1 MPWDIATIAMNSKDF
16 SDLSTLPDNNTYT
29 TADSVDS
36 LSTIPVKYQRWYV
49 STSSCTS
56 NFWHPVAQKPFNWF
70 WWNLEQIT
78 TSWMWPHTQIH
89 VALWQYILIF
99 AIVEHWLTQ
108 HKMDCL
114 QFFLCNNINSERRRL
129 RMLGEFM
136 SSAKY
141 YKFRGAKDWCEQWR
155 LNVTKDS
162 TNLLLQQTIKRRQ
175 FNGSVQAFTYSNL
188 GANLGDPAYLIDGE
202 TTICSVTSLSSGWFF
217 SACDANRLPDTTPPT
232 TEESTANITSTHWP
246 TETWWRYHATSATPI
261 IGSKL
266 ISFQ

>member
-1 MPWDIATIAMNSKDF
+1 MPRDIAIIAMNSKDF
-16 SDLSTLPDNNTYT
+16 SDLFTLPDNNTYT

-136 SSAKY
+136 SSAKERKTDVNSDGWMSPRTPQTCY
-141 YKFRGAKDWCEQWR
+141 YSR
-155 LNVTKDS
+155 LSNEDS
-162 TNLLLQQTIKRRQ
+162 SMAVCKQ
-175 FNGSVQAFTYSNL
+175 FTYSNL

-202 TTICSVTSLSSGWFF
+202 MTICSVTSLSSGWFF

-232 TEESTANITSTHWP
+232 TEESTAHITSTHWP
-246 TETWWRYHATSATPI
+246 TET
-261 IGSKL
+261 
-266 ISFQ
+266 